1 MPPFPISRPR
11 VGLWQALLLAFTL
24 GLGAAQAVV
33 VSTYDFEGGGGAN
46 GTGLDGWNIITT
58 GVGNDLVAFYANT
71 VRAALSAVTSAGQDT
86 IGLRQANDFQS
97 SAVFNGAGGVDTL
110 ASDGSGAAP
119 TVVAVENNNNA
130 VLDGLID
137 DVLADFDD
145 LSLDI

>member
-1 MPPFPISRPR
+1 QVSG
-11 VGLWQALLLAFTL
+11 GLSVNSADAVDIVIQNSQVDGATTVQTGSGADALIANRNIFSGFT
-24 GLGAAQAVV
+24 
-33 VSTYDFEGGGGAN
+33 AN
-46 GTGLDGWNIITT
+46 T

-71 VRAALSAVTSAGQDT
+71 VRAALSAVTSGGQDT
-86 IGLRQANDFQS
+86 IGLRQANDFQA

-119 TVVAVENNNNA
+119 AVVAVENNNNA